1 LCGLC
6 GILGIEEHWSEVA
19 GRPETFAGRKQAPT
33 RRQERLARIS
43 ITNSVLAHYGL
54 QLADW
59 QGRSHLLKNK
69 VGQTEVVD
77 TIAAIWPVAAQLAGV
92 VCDPLDP
99 DLLTRLEN
107 EQKRTAHGEL

>member
-1 LCGLC
+1 MCGLC
-6 GILGIEEHWSEVA
+6 GILGIEEHWSEA
-19 GRPETFAGRKQAPT
+19 ASRPETFAGRKQTLT

-54 QLADW
+54 QVADW

-69 VGQTEVVD
+69 LGKTEVVD

-92 VCDPLDP
+92 ECDPLDP
-99 DLLTRLEN
+99 DLLTRLEK
-107 EQKRTAHGEL
+107 EPKRTGRGDL

>member
-1 LCGLC
+1 MCGLC
-6 GILGIEEHWSEVA
+6 GSLGIEEHWSEAA
-19 GRPETFAGRKQAPT
+19 GRPETFAGRQQAPT
-33 RRQERLARIS
+33 RRQERLARIA

-54 QLADW
+54 QLGDW

-69 VGQTEVVD
+69 LGRTEMVD

-99 DLLTRLEN
+99 ELLDRLEK
-107 EQKRTAHGEL
+107 EQKRTSRGEL

>member
-1 LCGLC
+1 MCGLC
-6 GILGIEEHWSEVA
+6 GILGIEEHWSEA
-19 GRPETFAGRKQAPT
+19 TSRPETFAGRKQVPT

-54 QLADW
+54 QLGDW

-69 VGQTEVVD
+69 LGRTEVVD

-99 DLLTRLEN
+99 DLLTHLEK
-107 EQKRTAHGEL
+107 ERKRTGRGEL